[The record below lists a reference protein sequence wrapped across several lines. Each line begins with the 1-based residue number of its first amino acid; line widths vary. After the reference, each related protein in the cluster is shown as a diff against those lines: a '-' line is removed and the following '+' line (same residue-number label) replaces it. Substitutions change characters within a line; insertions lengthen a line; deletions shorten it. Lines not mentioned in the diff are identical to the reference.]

1 METEL
6 KMNLIKPIFDYVS
19 RDVYKLPH
27 TLSVDYLGRRLRYL
41 YYYYYIQK
49 MPILSE
55 RQLGGGVF
63 VLNNNGSAVPS
74 RRKNSVFRKYPV

>member
-27 TLSVDYLGRRLRYL
+27 TLSVDYSGRRLRYL
-41 YYYYYIQK
+41 YYYYY
-49 MPILSE
+49 SE
-55 RQLGGGVF
+55 NANF
-63 VLNNNGSAVPS
+63 VGEAIG
-74 RRKNSVFRKYPV
+74 R